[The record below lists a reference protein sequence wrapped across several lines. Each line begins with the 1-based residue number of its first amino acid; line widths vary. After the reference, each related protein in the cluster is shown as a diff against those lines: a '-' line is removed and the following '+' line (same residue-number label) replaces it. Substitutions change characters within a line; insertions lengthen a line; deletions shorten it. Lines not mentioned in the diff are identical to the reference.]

1 MCARGL
7 LLGRPNVVSC
17 CSEGVSSM
25 MDRLKTVL
33 FHGIELR
40 RGEKEYFH
48 GIELRRDE
56 KEH

>member
-1 MCARGL
+1 
-7 LLGRPNVVSC
+7 
-17 CSEGVSSM
+17 M

-40 RGEKEYFH
+40 QGEKEYFH